1 VSEKVAVAAEAN
13 AGRATRDLV
22 RYAIGIAVGIIVLV
36 LLVGRRGELSAAL
49 GQLGQV
55 RPGWLACAIGAE
67 AMSLWS
73 FGYLQHR
80 VLRLAGTRVAVGAL
94 FALSVASDAIALT
107 VPGEPV
113 VSSAYRFRYYRR
125 RGATAEGAGWTIFTI
140 LLAQAV
146 AMASLVLLG
155 VVVALAGRARGTRG
169 AAVVGLVLV
178 LGAGAILVRRDLV
191 LRIAEGVTRLARRL
205 ARRPRTAGAAEAGI
219 GARVEAALA
228 RMREIPL
235 PTRSAVLV
243 VAIAA
248 FVWLG
253 DFGCLLASLAA
264 VRARIPWS
272 GVLLAF
278 GIAQIVGSLPV
289 VPGGLGVVEGSLA
302 VILAAYGMGRVQ
314 ALSAVLVFRGVGYW
328 LAIVVGWITVGMIA
342 RLARRSRRAGSPAL
356 AVDPHAVALLP
367 PE

>member
-1 VSEKVAVAAEAN
+1 MVAEATP
-13 AGRATRDLV
+13 GRAARDLA
-22 RYAIGIAVGIIVLV
+22 RYVIGIAAGIIVLV

-67 AMSLWS
+67 AASLWS

-80 VLRLAGTRVAVGAL
+80 VLRLAGTEIAVRAL
-94 FALSVASDAIALT
+94 FALSLANDAISLT

-125 RGATAEGAGWTIFTI
+125 RGATTEGAGWTIFTI

-146 AMASLVLLG
+146 AMASLLLLG

-169 AAVVGLVLV
+169 AAVVGLVVV

-191 LRIAEGVTRLARRL
+191 LRIAVALTGAARRMG
-205 ARRPRTAGAAEAGI
+205 RRRGAAGGSDDGV

-235 PTRSAVLV
+235 PARSAVLV
-243 VAIAA
+243 VALAA
-248 FVWLG
+248 LVWCG

-264 VRARIPWS
+264 VRAAIPWS

-278 GIAQIVGSLPV
+278 GVAQVVGSLPV

-302 VILAAYGMGRVQ
+302 VILAAYGMGRGPG
-314 ALSAVLVFRGVGYW
+314 AVGGAGIPRCWLLAGDRGG
-328 LAIVVGWITVGMIA
+328 LAHGGRDRAPGSSSIGRGWFTPGSMIVTP
-342 RLARRSRRAGSPAL
+342 RQ
-356 AVDPHAVALLP
+356 
-367 PE
+367 